1 MAIKVALHHKTD
13 YQYDR
18 KVTLSPQVIRLR
30 PAPHARTPIVSYSLK
45 VSPGGHFL
53 NWQQDPF
60 GNWLARVVFPEQVK
74 SFTVEVDLLVEMVAV
89 NPFDF
94 FIEEHAEQFP
104 FDYNEEL
111 SSNLAPFLKTSKPT
125 EKLAGWLEKIRAD
138 LKSADEPPRTIDFVG
153 QLNQQLCTD
162 IHYTL
167 RMEPGVQTPE
177 ETLTKASGSCRD
189 TAWLM
194 VNVLRHLGLAARF
207 VSGYLIQLTSDQKSI
222 DGPSGPEADFTDLH
236 AWTEVYLPGAG
247 WVGLDATSGLFAGE
261 GHIPLT
267 AAPEPSGAA
276 PITGGMTKAETEF
289 KHDMSVKRI
298 DEAARVTKPFTEMQ
312 WQAIDLLGQTVDARL
327 KANDVRLTMGGEP
340 TFVSIDNMDAPE
352 WNTEANG
359 RQKFEMSQTLMRRLQ
374 QRFAPNGVMQ
384 YSQGKWYPGEELP
397 RWAWNISWRA
407 DREPLWEDH
416 TLLSNETNAK
426 KVSLAQAE
434 TFIAALAQN
443 MNVPVENVVPACEDI
458 RPTAKQLAAGGFKPL
473 ENAPVSGFVLPIQW
487 QQAAAAKKAKKDG
500 KGLKKTMAGHWL
512 SEKWK
517 LKDDRLWLIGG
528 DSPVGLRL
536 PLNDL
541 SSMSNLEAPRLL
553 QQDPFAPKPALPS
566 KKELSEQIA
575 ANQPLPAAFKDVQV
589 RTAMCIEPTD
599 TGLSVF
605 LPPSHSAEEYAALLN
620 VVEQTAAE
628 LEQPIRLDGYSAPPD
643 SRLEILKITPDP
655 GVIEVNVQPAANW
668 QELKNITLGL
678 YEDARQCRLGT
689 DKFMIDGRHSGTGG
703 GNHIVVG
710 GKSPEDSP
718 FLRRPDLL
726 GSIIRYVQNHPAIS
740 YVFSGLFIGPTSQAP
755 RVDEGRDE
763 ILYELELALG
773 QLPKK
778 GTDCP
783 PWLVD
788 RILRNLL
795 IDLTGNTHRTE
806 ICIDKMY
813 SPIGPTGRLGL
824 LEFRGFEMPPHA
836 EMSLLQQLLIRAMI
850 AMFWDKPY
858 QKPLVRWGNALRD
871 RFMLPHFLTEDLYS
885 VLGDLR
891 AEGFDFKPEW
901 FNAQLEFRFSV
912 MGKTTIAGMDIELR
926 NALEPWNVLGEEP
939 GSGGTA
945 RYVDSSLERLQ
956 IKINNRYGKRYSVL
970 CNGVEMPL
978 QATEMPGEYVAGL
991 RFRGWQPWSC
1001 LHPTIPAN
1009 GPLVFDVYDNDSGQ
1023 SVGGCRYHIA
1033 HPAGLAHEQLPVNA
1047 LAAETRRLARF
1058 EAMGHTPGGMEPI
1071 LQSPNIDYPHTLDLR
1086 QYPSTYR

>member
-1 MAIKVALHHKTD
+1 MAIKIALNHKTD

-18 KVTLSPQVIRLR
+18 PVTLGPQIIRLR
-30 PAPHARTPIVSYSLK
+30 PAPHARTPISSYSLK
-45 VSPGGHFL
+45 VTPAGNFL

-60 GNWLARVVFPEQVK
+60 GNWLARAVFPESVK
-74 SFTVEVDLLVEMVAV
+74 HFTVEVDLLAEMAAI

-94 FIEEHAEQFP
+94 FIEEAAEQFP
-104 FDYNEEL
+104 FEYNKSL
-111 SSNLAPFLKTSKPT
+111 KRDLAPFLQVDETTPELQK
-125 EKLAGWLEKIRAD
+125 WLDKVD
-138 LKSADEPPRTIDFVG
+138 YSDKPRTIDFIA
-153 QLNQQLCTD
+153 QLNQQLQQD

-177 ETLTKASGSCRD
+177 DTLTKATGSCRD
-189 TAWLM
+189 SAWLL
-194 VNVLRHLGLAARF
+194 VNILRNLGLAARF
-207 VSGYLIQLTSDQKSI
+207 VSGYLIQLTADQKSI
-222 DGPSGPEADFTDLH
+222 DGPSGPTEDFTDLH

-261 GHIPLT
+261 GHIPLV
-267 AAPEPSGAA
+267 AAPEPAGAA

-289 KHDMSVKRI
+289 KHSMSVTRI
-298 DEAARVTKPFTEMQ
+298 DEAARVTRPFTEMQ
-312 WQAIDLLGQTVDARL
+312 WQSIDLLGKSVDARL
-327 KANDVRLTMGGEP
+327 EANDVRLTMGGEP

-359 RQKFEMSQTLMRRLQ
+359 REKFNLSQKLMRKLQ
-374 QRFAPNGVMQ
+374 QRFAPHGVMQ

-397 RWAWNISWRA
+397 RWAWNISWRE
-407 DREPLWEDH
+407 DNEPLWENH
-416 TLLSNETNAK
+416 ELLVNEETGS
-426 KVSLAQAE
+426 KVSLEQAE
-434 TFIAALAQN
+434 KFVNTLATN
-443 MNVPVENVVPACEDI
+443 MRVPTDNIVPACEDV
-458 RPTAKQLAAGGFKPL
+458 RPSLKQLASKDGKFDPL
-473 ENAPVSGFVLPIQW
+473 KEAPVSGYVLPVQW
-487 QQAAAAKKAKKDG
+487 QQTKAAKRAKANNKAMKE
-500 KGLKKTMAGHWL
+500 TMIGQWL
-512 SEKWK
+512 SERWQP
-517 LKDDRLWLIGG
+517 KDGRLWLIQG

-536 PLNDL
+536 PLGEL
-541 SSMSNLEAPRLL
+541 ATMSKLEAPRLL
-553 QQDPFAPKPALPS
+553 QQDPFAPREKLPS
-566 KKELSEQIA
+566 RQEITERA
-575 ANQPLPAAFKDVQV
+575 TEERTLPDAFRDVEV
-589 RTAMCIEPTD
+589 RTALCVEPTD
-599 TGLSVF
+599 TGLSIF
-605 LPPSHSAEEYAALLN
+605 LPPSQSAEEYAALLA
-620 VVEQTAAE
+620 VVEKTAAQLE
-628 LEQPIRLDGYSAPPD
+628 LPIRLDGYSAPPD
-643 SRLEILKITPDP
+643 PRLDILKITPDP

-668 QELKNITLGL
+668 SELKNITLGL
-678 YEDARQCRLGT
+678 YEDARECRLGT

-710 GKSPEDSP
+710 GKSAEDSP
-718 FLRRPDLL
+718 FLRRPDVL

-763 ILYELELALG
+763 ILYELELALN

-778 GTDCP
+778 GESCP
-783 PWLVD
+783 PWMVD

-836 EMSLLQQLLIRAMI
+836 QMSLLQQLLIRALI
-850 AMFWDKPY
+850 AMFWEKPY
-858 QKPLVRWGNALRD
+858 QKPLIRFGNALRD
-871 RFMLPHFLTEDLYS
+871 RFMLPHFLTEDLYG
-885 VLGDLR
+885 VLDDLR
-891 AEGFDFKPEW
+891 GAGFDFKPEW
-901 FNAQLEFRFSV
+901 FDAQLEFRFSL
-912 MGKTTIAGMDIELR
+912 MGKTQVAGMQLELR

-956 IKINNRYGKRYSVL
+956 LKVNNRFGERYTLL

-978 QATEMPGEYVAGL
+978 QPTKTAGEYISGL

-1009 GPLVFDVYDNDSGQ
+1009 GPLVFDVFDNESGQ
-1023 SVGGCRYHIA
+1023 SVGGCRYHVA
-1033 HPAGLAHEQLPVNA
+1033 HPAGLSHEQLPINA

-1058 EAMGHTPGGMEPI
+1058 ETIGHTPGGLEPI
-1071 LQSPNIDYPHTLDLR
+1071 FQKPNIEYPHTLDLR